1 MLNIVPQFLLTAPI
15 FLQKLPKQRRQHRT
29 SPAWKI
35 QQSTMNSW
43 KVKPYVAFKSSPPFN
58 IFELSVHCPMTRVM
72 IAFSMLTEE
81 MISGLQRLGWKKVD
95 VSFHSAF
102 WPFFAH
108 NNIHVLTPFLFWVMI
123 TLLCWF
129 TSWFNFFFFSHFRW
143 KMNGFIM
150 LALGWSLMLQTA

>member
-1 MLNIVPQFLLTAPI
+1 M
-15 FLQKLPKQRRQHRT
+15 
-29 SPAWKI
+29 
-35 QQSTMNSW
+35 
-43 KVKPYVAFKSSPPFN
+43 AFKSSPPFN
-58 IFELSVHCPMTRVM
+58 IFELSVRCPMTTVM

-123 TLLCWF
+123 TLPCWF
-129 TSWFNFFFFSHFRW
+129 PSWFNFFFFSHFRW

-150 LALGWSLMLQTA
+150 LGLGWSLMLQTASSNKNPPCILLLACSSQVLQGRALVERCKIIELMMKYKKTASP